1 MNRTDAYRMIQ
12 RRARDAG
19 VETKI
24 GCHSF
29 RATGITNYLQNGGTL
44 DVNRARDAGVET
56 KIGCHYFRATRSYR
70 SRAERTRLGRT
81 WADGWRPPQNGAIYG
96 CARLSVAANRD
107 SE

>member
-12 RRARDAG
+12 RRARDAD

-44 DVNRARDAGVET
+44 DVNQPYCLLRQKYTGLPLRNLFPELQAGRRAIFFRTAAVTIRDPTTSYSRYPNQCEG
-56 KIGCHYFRATRSYR
+56 RSP
-70 SRAERTRLGRT
+70 S
-81 WADGWRPPQNGAIYG
+81 
-96 CARLSVAANRD
+96 SF
-107 SE
+107 